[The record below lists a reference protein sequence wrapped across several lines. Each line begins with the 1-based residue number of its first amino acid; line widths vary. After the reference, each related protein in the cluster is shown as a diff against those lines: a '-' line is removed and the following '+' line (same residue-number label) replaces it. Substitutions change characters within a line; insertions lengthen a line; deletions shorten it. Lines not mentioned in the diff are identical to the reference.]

1 MEDLE
6 TTIMELLV
14 NAGAARSAALTAL
27 QMARKGEFDE
37 AEKAMEESR
46 EYVKHAH
53 TIQTQLIGL
62 DEGTGKLPVNLITVH
77 SQDHLMNA
85 MVIQDLAGDMIELYR
100 RILKKC
106 RYKKTRRGGF
116 FICGI
121 NDYSL
126 SEPPRPAFSSSARL
140 ADASSAVTC
149 GAAGSS
155 PAARRRIRSWW
166 YA

>member
-1 MEDLE
+1 MPYWKKRSNFWSHNGRLRNHDHG
-6 TTIMELLV
+6 T
-14 NAGAARSAALTAL
+14 AGQRSAARSAALTAL
-27 QMARKGEFDE
+27 QMARKGDFDE

-100 RILKKC
+100 RIPLV
-106 RYKKTRRGGF
+106 
-116 FICGI
+116 
-121 NDYSL
+121 N
-126 SEPPRPAFSSSARL
+126 
-140 ADASSAVTC
+140 
-149 GAAGSS
+149 
-155 PAARRRIRSWW
+155 
-166 YA
+166 

>member
-27 QMARKGEFDE
+27 QLARKGDFTGS
-37 AEKAMEESR
+37 EKAMAESHD
-46 EYVKHAH
+46 YVKHAH

-85 MVIQDLAGDMIELYR
+85 MVIQDLATDMIELYR
-100 RILKKC
+100 RL
-106 RYKKTRRGGF
+106 
-116 FICGI
+116 
-121 NDYSL
+121 
-126 SEPPRPAFSSSARL
+126 PL
-140 ADASSAVTC
+140 AQ
-149 GAAGSS
+149 
-155 PAARRRIRSWW
+155 
-166 YA
+166 